1 MSTVGLVSLLL
12 AFVAAALSAVAFAC
26 GYALRERASS
36 AEALTWGGHVATI
49 VSAVALTVSCGV
61 LVVCFLTDNY
71 NVQYVLEQHSRS
83 DNLLYRLSGLW
94 AGRQGSLLVWA
105 WMIGAFN
112 ATVSVRRMG
121 KAQALDSMAVM
132 VAQLVLTAFTGVLLF
147 SEDNIPFVATTE
159 EFVSSYGGIVSAV
172 SMLGMN
178 SLLEH
183 WAMAIHPPTLF
194 AGYAGLTIPFAYAIG
209 ACIVNDPS
217 GAWVERSER
226 YALFSWL
233 FLTIGIGL
241 GAVWAYVV
249 LGWGGYWGW
258 DPVENASLLAWLV
271 CVALIHSL
279 SLCRQRGMFKR
290 WAVMCASLAFSFCV
304 VGTFISRSGLVQSV
318 HAFEGDPVS
327 LALFGALILLSVLVG
342 LAGCIVRRK
351 SFASPADDFASMATK
366 DGAHFINN
374 LVMVVLA
381 LLLAYLTLSSALP
394 SFLPFGG
401 ESVAAGTYNA
411 IARPI
416 GIAYLLM
423 MAACPL
429 LSWGKP
435 DWRAFGRKARVPGA
449 CAVVLFALLMVY
461 FATTLVPAY
470 DAIVAADGTALSLE
484 ARVNPLISVVW
495 AGFALLCLGML
506 LSTVGRRRAKPAGW
520 R

>member
-36 AEALTWGGHVATI
+36 AEVLTWGGHVATI

-71 NVQYVLEQHSRS
+71 NIQYVLEQHSRS
-83 DNLLYRLSGLW
+83 GNLLYRLSGLW

-105 WMIGAFN
+105 WMIGASN

-226 YALFSWL
+226 YALFSLL
-233 FLTIGIGL
+233 FLTIGKIG
-241 GAVWAYVV
+241 
-249 LGWGGYWGW
+249 
-258 DPVENASLLAWLV
+258 
-271 CVALIHSL
+271 
-279 SLCRQRGMFKR
+279 R
-290 WAVMCASLAFSFCV
+290 
-304 VGTFISRSGLVQSV
+304 
-318 HAFEGDPVS
+318 
-327 LALFGALILLSVLVG
+327 
-342 LAGCIVRRK
+342 
-351 SFASPADDFASMATK
+351 
-366 DGAHFINN
+366 AH
-374 LVMVVLA
+374 V
-381 LLLAYLTLSSALP
+381 
-394 SFLPFGG
+394 
-401 ESVAAGTYNA
+401 
-411 IARPI
+411 
-416 GIAYLLM
+416 
-423 MAACPL
+423 
-429 LSWGKP
+429 
-435 DWRAFGRKARVPGA
+435 
-449 CAVVLFALLMVY
+449 
-461 FATTLVPAY
+461 
-470 DAIVAADGTALSLE
+470 
-484 ARVNPLISVVW
+484 
-495 AGFALLCLGML
+495 
-506 LSTVGRRRAKPAGW
+506 
-520 R
+520 